1 MTFIGLEDPKYIK
14 YASLGILIF
23 ISVIIIIFS
32 APERVQVAIRDK
44 QIRDFNKML
53 DIGRP
58 HGNPMA
64 GGQRGG
70 KRNIL
75 PKNILSKTLNK
86 FNKWLIIFLLV
97 LAILINYFYNSNRST
112 MHKKNYIQ
120 EMKKERS
127 RNNIQVKEESK
138 NLSYEPSIV
147 FGGQFI

>member
-1 MTFIGLEDPKYIK
+1 
-14 YASLGILIF
+14 
-23 ISVIIIIFS
+23 
-32 APERVQVAIRDK
+32 
-44 QIRDFNKML
+44 ML
-53 DIGRP
+53 L
-58 HGNPMA
+58 

-75 PKNILSKTLNK
+75 PKTLNK

-112 MHKKNYIQ
+112 IQHKNYLQ
-120 EMKKERS
+120 EIKRKREKEKERS
-127 RNNIQVKEESK
+127 FNNNIQVKEENK